1 MSESIKD
8 ISLEK
13 EFIDNFEALESRI
26 NGASALP
33 VHKVRKEAISA
44 FQKLG
49 VPTTKNEEY
58 KFTDL
63 NKTLRK
69 NFDFSSPAHPGNIS
83 SDLINNHFLP
93 DMDTNKLVFI
103 NGIYSSELSTI
114 VSPEDQLLVKDF
126 STASKENKDE
136 LQSYFAKYADYQSD
150 AFIALNTAFAEHGS
164 FIHIPDNKVV
174 EKPVALY
181 FFNDAQEGKS
191 YNQPRNLFVAG
202 KNSQASFIEV
212 FNTIGDSAS
221 FTNIVTEIVVK
232 ENAHINYYKIQNN
245 RDSAFHVGTT
255 QVWQARSSHFS
266 AYTFTLNGAMIRNN
280 LNIASDGEGCESHM
294 YGLYL
299 LHGKTHVDNHTVVD
313 HIKPNSFS
321 NELYKGIM
329 EDQSHGVFNGKVYV
343 RQAAQKTNAFQSNKN
358 ILLSDEATINSKPQ
372 LEIWADDVKCS
383 HGCTTGQLDEEAMF
397 YLQSRG
403 ISKERARVLLL
414 YAFATDVLENVK
426 LEPLKNYLENL
437 ISERLHKDF

>member
-1 MSESIKD
+1 MSESTKD

-13 EFIDNFEALESRI
+13 EFVDNFKALESRI

-33 VHKVRKEAISA
+33 VHQIRKEAISA

-63 NKTLRK
+63 NKSLRK
-69 NFDFSSPAHPGNIS
+69 NFDFTSPSLSGKVNKET
-83 SDLINNHFLP
+83 INKYFLP
-93 DMDTNKLVFI
+93 EIEANKLVFI
-103 NGIYSSELSTI
+103 NGVYSAEYSSI
-114 VSPEDQLLVKDF
+114 MSPEDQLSVKDF
-126 STASKENKDE
+126 GTASKENE
-136 LQSYFAKYADYQSD
+136 EQLQSYFAKYADYQSD

-164 FIHIPDNKVV
+164 FIHIPENKVV
-174 EKPVALY
+174 DKPIALY
-181 FFNDAQEGKS
+181 FFNDAQTEKC
-191 YNQPRNLFVAG
+191 YNQPRNLFVVG
-202 KNSQASFIEV
+202 KNSQAKFIEV
-212 FNTIGDSAS
+212 FNTIGDFSS
-221 FTNIVTEIVVK
+221 FTNIVSEIVVN
-232 ENAHINYYKIQNN
+232 ENAHVDYYKIQNN
-245 RDSAFHVGTT
+245 KDTAFHVGTT

-266 AYTFTLNGAMIRNN
+266 AYTFTLDGAMIRNN
-280 LNIASDGEGCESHM
+280 LNIASDGEGCETHM

-358 ILLSDEATINSKPQ
+358 ILLSDTATINSKPQ

-414 YAFATDVLENVK
+414 YAFATDVLENIK
-426 LEPLKNYLENL
+426 LEPLKNHLENI